1 MTLTAA
7 PTAWVATWSRTR
19 CGLVWVFTGALLVNL
34 SVLRLLQCVVVC
46 TCMSC
51 ICCMLVNPPAHPLLR
66 TRHPAL
72 MTCHALP
79 CLRLSY
85 CVRRAIRKLVTN
97 NKRRHS
103 LILALHAAGSGNG
116 YGDLGNVYDA
126 VKGMHDGLAAG
137 TGWNTEA
144 GALCLKWAT
153 YVLQAHSPPTWSAE
167 RLVQELPGILLP
179 P

>member
-1 MTLTAA
+1 
-7 PTAWVATWSRTR
+7 
-19 CGLVWVFTGALLVNL
+19 
-34 SVLRLLQCVVVC
+34 
-46 TCMSC
+46 
-51 ICCMLVNPPAHPLLR
+51 
-66 TRHPAL
+66 

-79 CLRLSY
+79 CLDLSY

-153 YVLQAHSPPTWSAE
+153 YVRQAHSPPTWRAE
-167 RLVQELPGILLP
+167 RLVQNFLASSSLHETYHRRWHLLSAHKVQVCLC
-179 P
+179 